1 MKNFNL
7 SAWAL
12 RHQPLILY
20 LIIILGVIGAASYGR
35 LGQSEDPPFTFK
47 FMTIRTIW
55 PGASVTEVDQQ
66 VTERLEKKLQEVP
79 NINFLRSY
87 SRPGESLI
95 FFAIS
100 DAAPATAVP
109 ETQYQV
115 RKRIGDIRQ
124 TLPQGVI
131 GPLFNDEFG
140 DTFGNIFALTGE
152 GYSYADKKV
161 FIDRLRRELLRVPD
175 E

>member
-7 SAWAL
+7 SEWAL

-20 LIIILGVIGAASYGR
+20 LIIILGVVGAASYGR

-47 FMTIRTIW
+47 FMTIRTVW
-55 PGASVTEVDQQ
+55 PGASVVDMDQQ

-100 DAAPATAVP
+100 DAAPASAVP
-109 ETQYQV
+109 ET
-115 RKRIGDIRQ
+115 
-124 TLPQGVI
+124 
-131 GPLFNDEFG
+131 
-140 DTFGNIFALTGE
+140 
-152 GYSYADKKV
+152 
-161 FIDRLRRELLRVPD
+161 
-175 E
+175 